1 MMGKIFSEARSV
13 LAWLGPSTP
22 AIDDL
27 IQNMYGLTIDEWR
40 RLCWESPVDDKK
52 KARMQIGIEEL
63 CEKDYWER
71 LWVVQ

>member
-1 MMGKIFSEARSV
+1 MMGKIYSEARSV
-13 LAWLGPSTP
+13 LVWLGPSTP